1 MCKHIALSRKIDPEH
16 GTRQY
21 LGYRSFRYDLTFLR
35 HSPNIFKCTC
45 GSRWIDPL
53 RSVDVSVNTI
63 STTNLPTHYRE
74 RVHPL
79 ATGAADRARSSA
91 NIPEVPDVSTTRR
104 FADAPHCLYNDSD
117 KTSRG
122 CSSAVYPGTSYA
134 QATRAHL

>member
-1 MCKHIALSRKIDPEH
+1 MLPHLTRDMCKHIALSWQIDSKH
-16 GTRQY
+16 RSRQH
-21 LGYRSFRYDLTFLR
+21 LCYRAFCYDLTFLR
-35 HSPNIFKCTC
+35 HAPNIFKCTC

-63 STTNLPTHYRE
+63 SPTNLPTHCRE

-104 FADAPHCLYNDSD
+104 FADAPHCL
-117 KTSRG
+117 
-122 CSSAVYPGTSYA
+122 
-134 QATRAHL
+134 